1 LFEIWSNLIIWKI
14 TGPTILFPNYM
25 CKIYTIVD
33 KFGEYGFIKAISHQR
48 GSLRFEVDLELNL
61 STIVCLSRNRICNI
75 GNLNITSQSYSND
88 SISYQACYLII
99 DIIK

>member
-1 LFEIWSNLIIWKI
+1 MVK
-14 TGPTILFPNYM
+14 PHYM
-25 CKIYTIVD
+25 EDYRTNDFISKLYTIVD
-33 KFGEYGFIKAISHQR
+33 KFGENGFIKAISHQR

-75 GNLNITSQSYSND
+75 GDLNITSQSYSNN

-99 DIIK
+99 YIIK